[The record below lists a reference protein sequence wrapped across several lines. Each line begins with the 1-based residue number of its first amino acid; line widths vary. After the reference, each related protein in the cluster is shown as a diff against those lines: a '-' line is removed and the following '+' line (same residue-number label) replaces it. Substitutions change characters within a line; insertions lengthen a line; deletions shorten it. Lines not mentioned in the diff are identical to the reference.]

1 MLNILNDAVI
11 VKKFHLWGKKN
22 NVPTSTIHDAFFA
35 NAAVMTE
42 AREGLREIYAEVL
55 KDNVIEM
62 TLKEMLKRGLPKEV
76 YKKFREEAID
86 TGLIPVAGRS
96 RVGGKLLTD
105 DDILK
110 ALDILEK
117 IPEGFTKDRAW
128 YGVG

>member
-1 MLNILNDAVI
+1 
-11 VKKFHLWGKKN
+11 
-22 NVPTSTIHDAFFA
+22 
-35 NAAVMTE
+35 MTQ

-62 TLKEMLKRGLPKEV
+62 TLKEMLARGLPREV
-76 YKKFREEAID
+76 YNKFREEAID
-86 TGLIPVAGRS
+86 IGLIPVAGRS

-128 YGVG
+128 NGVG